1 VCRSFGQAADADYR
15 ATAIDTAA
23 DGSVVQLR
31 LASGKQ
37 ANYRV
42 GAPGLHLAHNSI
54 AVAAALDVLG
64 ADLTRALPVLAQ
76 VTAPQGRGARTRLQ
90 TDGGELLL
98 IDESY
103 NANPASMRA
112 ALAAM
117 ATVPRASG
125 LLLGARRIAV
135 LGDMLEL
142 GPQSVALHQGLKSA
156 IDGADVDLVFAA
168 GPHMKALHGDICPS
182 IRAAWAERSDG
193 LVEPLLAQ
201 LRAGDVIVVKGS
213 LGSRMAVIV
222 DALKTRFQGVSR

>member
-1 VCRSFGQAADADYR
+1 
-15 ATAIDTAA
+15 
-23 DGSVVQLR
+23 VQLA
-31 LASGKQ
+31 LANGKPLT
-37 ANYRV
+37 YRV
-42 GAPGLHLAHNSI
+42 GAPGLHLAQNSL
-54 AVAAALDVLG
+54 AVVAVLDVLG
-64 ADLTRALPVLAQ
+64 ADLARALPVLAQ

-90 TDGGELLL
+90 AEGGELLL

-112 ALAAM
+112 ALSAM
-117 ATVPRASG
+117 ATLPRASG
-125 LLLGARRIAV
+125 SGVGARRIAV

-168 GPHMKALHGDICPS
+168 GPHMKALHGDVCPS

-193 LVEPLLAQ
+193 LVEPLLAAV
-201 LRAGDVIVVKGS
+201 RAGDVIVIKGS

-222 DALKTRFQGVSR
+222 DALKARFQGVSR